1 MQGLSPNT
9 SMPRG
14 TKMQT
19 GNGAAQRDSLRRI
32 GRGLFAM
39 LALLTGMCAAAAEDA
54 ERAAVEAELDAYWAS
69 VVAYLGAGDFDGL
82 VTTYHPEAVLVSER
96 LDTSYPI
103 ARALARWKPGI
114 LETAAGKA
122 VSEVEFRITR
132 RLFSETTS
140 HERGIFHFRSGPT
153 GDDATDADVAEDY
166 VHFEALLLK
175 KDGAWTMVMEYQK
188 HSATRAEWDAAR

>member
-1 MQGLSPNT
+1 
-9 SMPRG
+9 
-14 TKMQT
+14 
-19 GNGAAQRDSLRRI
+19 
-32 GRGLFAM
+32 M
-39 LALLTGMCAAAAEDA
+39 LALLTGMSAATADTAAIED
-54 ERAAVEAELDAYWAS
+54 ELDAYWAG
-69 VVAYLGAGDFDGL
+69 VVAYLGAGDFEGL

-103 ARALARWKPGI
+103 TRALERWKPGI
-114 LETAAGKA
+114 LDTAAGRA

-153 GDDATDADVAEDY
+153 GEDAGEGDFAEDY

-175 KDGAWTMVMEYQK
+175 KDGVWSMVMEYQK
-188 HSATRAEWDAAR
+188 HSATKAEWDAAE